1 MKRLF
6 TVALTTAMVLS
17 LAGCGSTAAD
27 TTASTSDSSAAET
40 SVAADASTEASVEET
55 VANAADTEKGEGVMT
70 YADFAA
76 ADTDS
81 EVTVETY
88 VQAKQGWWEDNGQG
102 QASIYTQDA
111 DGGYFFYNLP
121 CTEDEYNLLTEGT
134 KIKATG
140 YKSEWSGEIEITDA
154 TYEIEDG
161 SYIADPVDLSAD
173 LGSDDLI
180 NYQNMKFAAKGLT
193 VEASGDDNA
202 AFLYNYDGSGA
213 EGDALYFNVSDGTN
227 TYSFTV
233 ESYLC
238 DKDSDVYKA
247 VEALN
252 VGDKIDTEGFL
263 YWYEGANPHITS
275 VTVE

>member
-111 DGGYFFYNLP
+111 DGGYFFYIFLAQRMS
-121 CTEDEYNLLTEGT
+121 TIFLQKEQRLRLQAIRASGQAKSKLLMQHMKSKMVHILQILLIYQQILAAMILLTIRT
-134 KIKATG
+134 
-140 YKSEWSGEIEITDA
+140 
-154 TYEIEDG
+154 
-161 SYIADPVDLSAD
+161 
-173 LGSDDLI
+173 
-180 NYQNMKFAAKGLT
+180 
-193 VEASGDDNA
+193 
-202 AFLYNYDGSGA
+202 
-213 EGDALYFNVSDGTN
+213 
-227 TYSFTV
+227 
-233 ESYLC
+233 
-238 DKDSDVYKA
+238 
-247 VEALN
+247 
-252 VGDKIDTEGFL
+252 
-263 YWYEGANPHITS
+263 
-275 VTVE
+275 